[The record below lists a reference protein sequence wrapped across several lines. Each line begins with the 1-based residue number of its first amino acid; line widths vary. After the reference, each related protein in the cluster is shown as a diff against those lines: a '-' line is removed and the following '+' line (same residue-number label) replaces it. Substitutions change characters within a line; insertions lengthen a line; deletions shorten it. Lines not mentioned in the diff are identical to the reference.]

1 MNRSAISLEMSH
13 YNIDLQK
20 KLYYMIKCLSFINA
34 TQAKFDKLSKISRE
48 RNLMVYVE
56 LFKISLE
63 QYMIKG

>member
-13 YNIDLQK
+13 DNIDLQK
-20 KLYYMIKCLSFINA
+20 KLYYMIECLSFINT
-34 TQAKFDKLSKISRE
+34 TQAKFDKIKFQEKGILC
-48 RNLMVYVE
+48 YVE